1 MITVPGRGTRCSG
14 SSFSPSRLYF
24 KGTLEN
30 GGDPQTPAGLQ
41 ENWDTKCVLAHAGA
55 PCVVLCNLLP
65 SSMLFLLPYPS
76 PSSSPLAISA
86 PQRWENLK
94 MVKTSLMWGVGNGA
108 HLSCS
113 SVAFPMQAKCW
124 APVTAQG
131 RAACVPLV
139 LSHAAALLF
148 FLMGRVI
155 FCDKGRALDSSGRN
169 CSPFWLVLERSFRS
183 NCPGAKIS
191 AGLKQRALAIW
202 IQ

>member
-14 SSFSPSRLYF
+14 SSSHPVGCILKGLWKTGEIPTPLQVSRKTEILSVCWLMLELPVLFFATSFHLQCYFSC
-24 KGTLEN
+24 
-30 GGDPQTPAGLQ
+30 
-41 ENWDTKCVLAHAGA
+41 WC
-55 PCVVLCNLLP
+55 
-65 SSMLFLLPYPS
+65 PS

-113 SVAFPMQAKCW
+113 SVAFPVQAKCW

-139 LSHAAALLF
+139 LPHAAALLF

-155 FCDKGRALDSSGRN
+155 FCDKGRALDSSSRN